1 MLKWYARITLWYV
14 NRSSLPASGKRPASP
29 TRKHELM
36 TSSEDR
42 PVGPREWAAL
52 GVLTLAVTLLAIDNT
67 VLALAVPALT
77 TALEPTATQLL
88 WIGNIY
94 SFALAG
100 LLITAGNLADRIGR
114 KRLLLIGAAGF
125 GISSAIAA
133 FTPSAETLIA
143 ARALLG
149 MFGAT
154 IMPSTLSIIRN
165 VFHHPRQRTR
175 AIAIWSAGASGGAA
189 IGPLVGGALLE
200 HFWWGAVFLINIPVM
215 LILIVG
221 GYLLLPESRNP
232 AAGRTDLLS
241 CVLSVAAIVPLVYA
255 IKQLVGYGFGFDTL
269 AGVAI
274 SLLSGCWFVLRQRR
288 LTVPLIDVTLFARPA
303 FTGALLSTTIAIFSL
318 SGLLFFFS
326 QYLQLVRGFS
336 PLMAGLAELPLTI
349 ASIAVV
355 LIIGVLVTWL
365 GIGRA
370 ISAALFSAGI
380 GLVLLALAEGADA
393 YVWLALALIPIG
405 LGIGV
410 TMTLATDAVVASVPP
425 RRAGAAAA
433 ISETA
438 YELGVALGIGILG
451 SLMTLFYR
459 NRLTLPEDLPA
470 EIARAA
476 TESLA
481 SAAKHLTDG
490 PFEELLIGA
499 QSAFTSAM
507 QTTSLIAAGL
517 TVVASVVALR
527 LIPSRAVELDR
538 DRSGLH

>member
-1 MLKWYARITLWYV
+1 
-14 NRSSLPASGKRPASP
+14 
-29 TRKHELM
+29 M
-36 TSSEDR
+36 TSPKPSS
-42 PVGPREWAAL
+42 VGPREWAAL

-77 TALEPTATQLL
+77 EALEPTATQLL

-114 KRLLLIGAAGF
+114 KRLLLIGATGF
-125 GISSAIAA
+125 GIASAMAA
-133 FTPSAETLIA
+133 FAPTAETLIA

-149 MFGAT
+149 VFGAT

-165 VFHHPRQRTR
+165 VFHDPRQRTR
-175 AIAIWSAGASGGAA
+175 AIAIWAAGASGGAA
-189 IGPLVGGALLE
+189 LGPLVGGALLE
-200 HFWWGAVFLINIPVM
+200 RFWWGAVFLINIPVM
-215 LILIVG
+215 LVLIIG
-221 GYLLLPESRNP
+221 GYLLLPESRHSH
-232 AAGRTDLLS
+232 AGRIDLLS
-241 CVLSVAAIVPLVYA
+241 AALSVVAIVPLVYA
-255 IKQLVGYGFGFDTL
+255 VKQLVAHGFGLETL
-269 AGVAI
+269 LGVAI
-274 SLLSGCWFVLRQRR
+274 SVIGGSWFVRRQRR
-288 LTVPLIDVTLFARPA
+288 LTTPLIDVTLFARPS
-303 FTGALLSTTIAIFSL
+303 FTGALLATTIAIFSL

-349 ASIAVV
+349 ASIVV
-355 LIIGVLVTWL
+355 VVFIGLLVSRL

-370 ISAALFSAGI
+370 IAAALFSAGA
-380 GLVLLALAEGADA
+380 GLILLAFAEGAEA

-410 TMTLATDAVVASVPP
+410 TMTLATDAVVASVPS

-438 YELGVALGIGILG
+438 YELGLALGIGILG

-459 NRLTLPEDLPA
+459 NALSLPA
-470 EIARAA
+470 DTPADVAAAA

-481 SAAKHLTDG
+481 SATKHLAGG
-490 PFEELLIGA
+490 PYEDLMVDA
-499 QSAFTSAM
+499 QAAFTSAM
-507 QTTSLIAAGL
+507 QTTSFTAAAL
-517 TVVASVVALR
+517 TIVASVVALR
-527 LIPSRAVELDR
+527 LIPKRTVEIVADE
-538 DRSGLH
+538 SVVH